1 MTHSRLAAPSPTPH
15 SPAGSAIA
23 RYARAEPG
31 FEARLATTQALL
43 RQAADSGRAVQASS
57 LGAEDMVLTDLI
69 NRLRLPIGIF
79 VLDTGLLHP
88 QTLAL
93 LQRLREQQ
101 AAHPHAPLTIYRP
114 QQEAVVAFVERE
126 GDEAMRRSVALRKAC
141 CALRKLEPLERAL
154 HGQAAWVTGLRREQS
169 EARSE
174 VSPIDTSER
183 ARHGRLKFNPLAD
196 WSWGDVWHYIER
208 HGVAYNPLHDQ
219 HMPSIGCAPCTR
231 AITAGEPFRAG
242 RWWWE
247 DDAAKECGLH
257 VKPPIGEH
265 P

>member
-1 MTHSRLAAPSPTPH
+1 MTHSPFAAPSP
-15 SPAGSAIA
+15 AASAIA
-23 RYARAEPG
+23 RHARAEPG
-31 FEARLATTQALL
+31 FEARLAATQALL
-43 RQAADSGRAVQASS
+43 RQAADSGPAVQASS

-69 NRLRLPIGIF
+69 NRLQLPIGIF
-79 VLDTGLLHP
+79 VLDTGMLHP

-93 LQRLREQQ
+93 LQRLAEQQ
-101 AAHPHAPLTIYRP
+101 ATRPHAPLTIYRP
-114 QQEAVVAFVERE
+114 QPQAVLNFVSRE
-126 GDEAMRRSVALRKAC
+126 GPDAMRRSVALRKAC

-154 HGQAAWVTGLRREQS
+154 HGQAAWITGLRREQS
-169 EARSE
+169 EERSD
-174 VSPIDTSER
+174 VPPIDTTDL

-208 HGVAYNPLHDQ
+208 HGVNYNPLHDQ

-247 DDAAKECGLH
+247 DDATKECGLH
-257 VKPPIGEH
+257 LKTSPGEH